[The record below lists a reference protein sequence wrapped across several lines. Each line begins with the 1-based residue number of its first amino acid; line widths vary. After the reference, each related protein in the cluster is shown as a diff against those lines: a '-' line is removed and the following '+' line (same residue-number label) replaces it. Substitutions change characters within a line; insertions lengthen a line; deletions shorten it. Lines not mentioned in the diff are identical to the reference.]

1 MEDLLGTKSVDTLK
15 EDLGYESKRYG
26 LMDRGPCYNL
36 ISFSLQSLL
45 LMSVYFRAES
55 SSFTLFGTDTSTLWA
70 VENVYS
76 ALWAQISE
84 DEDYHPDPLCQ
95 PWIRPHSF
103 SGHNIPQGIRIF
115 QNWPM
120 KYSPY
125 SIYRSLVIFVMIQH
139 YDQEQLGEKRTYFLL

>member
-55 SSFTLFGTDTSTLWA
+55 SSFTLFGTDTSTL
-70 VENVYS
+70 
-76 ALWAQISE
+76 
-84 DEDYHPDPLCQ
+84 
-95 PWIRPHSF
+95 
-103 SGHNIPQGIRIF
+103 
-115 QNWPM
+115 
-120 KYSPY
+120 
-125 SIYRSLVIFVMIQH
+125 
-139 YDQEQLGEKRTYFLL
+139 